1 MELERATMLEGLA
14 NKRAALEAAEAK
26 LRESLRTSEATAN
39 DLRAAAKAM
48 EDEHPALKA

>member
-1 MELERATMLEGLA
+1 MLEGLA